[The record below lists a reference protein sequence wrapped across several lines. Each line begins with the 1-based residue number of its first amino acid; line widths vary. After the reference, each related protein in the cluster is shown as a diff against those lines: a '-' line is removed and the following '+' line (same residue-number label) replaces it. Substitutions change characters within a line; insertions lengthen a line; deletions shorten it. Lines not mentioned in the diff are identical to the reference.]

1 MRFNISFIILK
12 IHIRFIPCK
21 LLCRHKAIPVTSY
34 KQKAAWG
41 PMIIPSCSCSA
52 LYLLCDPLNL
62 CGLGLL
68 MPFLPL
74 LLINKVA
81 GDSYEYHSA

>member
-21 LLCRHKAIPVTSY
+21 LLCSIKLYRLHRISKKQPGILSLSQAASVPLCIYFPV
-34 KQKAAWG
+34 
-41 PMIIPSCSCSA
+41 
-52 LYLLCDPLNL
+52 LCV
-62 CGLGLL
+62 LGFL

>member
-34 KQKAAWG
+34 KQKAAG
-41 PMIIPSCSCSA
+41 DLIIIPSCFCSA
-52 LYLLCDPLNL
+52 LYYFPVLCV
-62 CGLGLL
+62 LGFL

>member
-1 MRFNISFIILK
+1 M
-12 IHIRFIPCK
+12 
-21 LLCRHKAIPVTSY
+21 
-34 KQKAAWG
+34 QKAARN

-52 LYLLCDPLNL
+52 LYLLCDPLAL

-74 LLINKVA
+74 LLIDKEA
-81 GDSYEYHSA
+81 GDSYEYHST

>member
-1 MRFNISFIILK
+1 M
-12 IHIRFIPCK
+12 
-21 LLCRHKAIPVTSY
+21 
-34 KQKAAWG
+34 QKAARN

-52 LYLLCDPLNL
+52 LYLLCDPLAL

-74 LLINKVA
+74 LLIDKEA
-81 GDSYEYHSA
+81 GNSYEYHST